1 MATQGVAGKR
11 RGTEGQGYGVRF
23 WPYWIEYDR
32 ICGELLTV
40 FCQALSLFTKEGPGY
55 RVNKAM
61 MLRMKKKQEEE
72 EAERLL
78 IGR

>member
-1 MATQGVAGKR
+1 MGI
-11 RGTEGQGYGVRF
+11 Y
-23 WPYWIEYDR
+23 
-32 ICGELLTV
+32 GELFTV
-40 FCQALSLFTKEGPGY
+40 FCQSSSLFSKDGPGY

>member
-1 MATQGVAGKR
+1 MTYLVISER
-11 RGTEGQGYGVRF
+11 RVRYTF
-23 WPYWIEYDR
+23 FNLDISHD
-32 ICGELLTV
+32 ILK
-40 FCQALSLFTKEGPGY
+40 AGPGY

-61 MLRMKKKQEEE
+61 MLRMKKKEEEE